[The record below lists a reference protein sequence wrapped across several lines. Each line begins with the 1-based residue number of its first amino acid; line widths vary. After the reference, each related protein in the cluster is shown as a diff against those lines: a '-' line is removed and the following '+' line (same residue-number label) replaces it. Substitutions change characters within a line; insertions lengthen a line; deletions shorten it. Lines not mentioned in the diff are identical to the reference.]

1 MITPFSYIRIAMI
14 YSSTALSLMIMMLV
28 LNIITIDEL
37 LTIIGLDQ
45 RSNEAQALKLV
56 ISRIQEMSTNIL
68 EIISKLLKNLF
79 SWAGVDIDLT
89 KIKIDA
95 SKSPIPDS
103 NIINEGAG
111 SNNIDNPVQQQ

>member
-37 LTIIGLDQ
+37 LTIIGLDH

-68 EIISKLLKNLF
+68 EIISKLLKNLL
-79 SWAGVDIDLT
+79 SWSGVEVDLS

-111 SNNIDNPVQQQ
+111 NNIENSVQQQ